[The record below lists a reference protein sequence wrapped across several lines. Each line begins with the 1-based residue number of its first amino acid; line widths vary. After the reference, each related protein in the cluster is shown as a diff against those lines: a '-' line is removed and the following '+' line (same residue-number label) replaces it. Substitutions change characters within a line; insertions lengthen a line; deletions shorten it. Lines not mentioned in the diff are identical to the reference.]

1 MKRRSFI
8 KTSSILSTPLVM
20 GGISVAPIVQNTLS
34 SLLNQDSDRVLVL
47 IQLNGGNDGLNT
59 IIPIDQYDNL
69 VAVRPQVVIPENR
82 IISATDKVGFHPN
95 MSAMKTMYD
104 EGLLSIIQSV
114 GYPNQNRS
122 HFRSTDIWHTG
133 SDADKFLN
141 TGWLGRYLDAF
152 NANYPADFP
161 NETCPDPFAL
171 TIGSSVSE
179 TCQGLAGNFS
189 LALIDPEN
197 LSQLNTPINN
207 DLAEGCYSSK
217 LSFLTKT
224 IEQTNAYGSVIQ
236 KASDL
241 GSNASTLYDERDSL
255 AQKLKLVA
263 KLIKGGLRTK
273 IYVVSLG
280 GFDTHA
286 EQVVDGDTTR
296 GIHAELLKSLSD
308 GIFAFQE
315 DLKALG
321 LFERVAGMTYSE
333 FGRRIRS
340 NFSNGTDHGT
350 AAPLI
355 LFGSCVRPT
364 IHGDNP
370 EISQDV
376 DGQEGVPMQYDFRS
390 VYGSVLADWFAVDET
405 IIKEILVGDFQKI
418 DLFEGCAAL
427 STSTNETITNV
438 VDMSIY
444 PNPTT
449 NLTNIEFD
457 SKGEYIKISLFDTLG
472 QEVKVLSNQHFSTG
486 THTLQFEMT
495 NLPNNAYF
503 IRLQTKYA
511 QKTMR
516 IVKI

>member
-1 MKRRSFI
+1 
-8 KTSSILSTPLVM
+8 
-20 GGISVAPIVQNTLS
+20 
-34 SLLNQDSDRVLVL
+34 
-47 IQLNGGNDGLNT
+47 
-59 IIPIDQYDNL
+59 
-69 VAVRPQVVIPENR
+69 
-82 IISATDKVGFHPN
+82 
-95 MSAMKTMYD
+95 
-104 EGLLSIIQSV
+104 
-114 GYPNQNRS
+114 
-122 HFRSTDIWHTG
+122 
-133 SDADKFLN
+133 
-141 TGWLGRYLDAF
+141 
-152 NANYPADFP
+152 
-161 NETCPDPFAL
+161 
-171 TIGSSVSE
+171 
-179 TCQGLAGNFS
+179 
-189 LALIDPEN
+189 
-197 LSQLNTPINN
+197 
-207 DLAEGCYSSK
+207 
-217 LSFLTKT
+217 
-224 IEQTNAYGSVIQ
+224 
-236 KASDL
+236 
-241 GSNASTLYDERDSL
+241 
-255 AQKLKLVA
+255 
-263 KLIKGGLRTK
+263 
-273 IYVVSLG
+273 
-280 GFDTHA
+280 
-286 EQVVDGDTTR
+286 
-296 GIHAELLKSLSD
+296 
-308 GIFAFQE
+308 
-315 DLKALG
+315 
-321 LFERVAGMTYSE
+321 MTYSE

>member
-321 LFERVAGMTYSE
+321 LLERVAGMTYSE

-340 NFSNGTDHGT
+340 NFSNGTDPVSYTHLT
-350 AAPLI
+350 L
-355 LFGSCVRPT
+355 PT
-364 IHGDNP
+364 K
-370 EISQDV
+370 
-376 DGQEGVPMQYDFRS
+376 
-390 VYGSVLADWFAVDET
+390 A
-405 IIKEILVGDFQKI
+405 
-418 DLFEGCAAL
+418 
-427 STSTNETITNV
+427 
-438 VDMSIY
+438 
-444 PNPTT
+444 
-449 NLTNIEFD
+449 
-457 SKGEYIKISLFDTLG
+457 
-472 QEVKVLSNQHFSTG
+472 
-486 THTLQFEMT
+486 
-495 NLPNNAYF
+495 
-503 IRLQTKYA
+503 
-511 QKTMR
+511 
-516 IVKI
+516 

>member
-8 KTSSILSTPLVM
+8 KVGSILSTPLVM
-20 GGISVAPIVQNTLS
+20 GGVSVAPIVQNTLS
-34 SLLNQDSDRVLVL
+34 RLMNQDSDRVLVL

-59 IIPIDQYDNL
+59 IIPLDQYEGL
-69 VAVRPQVVIPENR
+69 TAVRPQVLIPENNT
-82 IISATDKVGFHPN
+82 INITDKVGFHPS
-95 MSAMKTMYD
+95 MAAMKEIYD
-104 EGLLSIIQSV
+104 AGHMSIIQGV

-141 TGWLGRYLDAF
+141 TGWLGRYLDNS

-161 NETCPDPFAL
+161 NEECPDPFAL

-179 TCQGLAGNFS
+179 TCQGMAGNFS

-207 DLAEGCYSSK
+207 DLTEGCYSSK
-217 LSFLTKT
+217 LDFLTKT

-236 KASDL
+236 KANDL
-241 GSNASTLYDERDSL
+241 GSNASTLYNEGDTL
-255 AQKLKLVA
+255 AQKLKLIA

-286 EQVVDGDTTR
+286 DQVVDGETTN
-296 GIHAELLKSLSD
+296 GVHAELLKSLSE
-308 GIFAFQE
+308 GIYAFQE

-321 LFERVAGMTYSE
+321 LLERVAGMTYSE

-355 LFGSCVRPT
+355 LFGSCVLPT

-370 EISQDV
+370 EITEDV
-376 DGQEGVPMQYDFRS
+376 DAQEGLPMQYDFRS
-390 VYGSVLADWFAVDET
+390 VYGSVLADWFEVDEN
-405 IIKEILVGDFQKI
+405 II
-418 DLFEGCAAL
+418 
-427 STSTNETITNV
+427 NEV
-438 VDMSIY
+438 
-444 PNPTT
+444 
-449 NLTNIEFD
+449 
-457 SKGEYIKISLFDTLG
+457 LG
-472 QEVKVLSNQHFSTG
+472 V
-486 THTLQFEMT
+486 
-495 NLPNNAYF
+495 
-503 IRLQTKYA
+503 
-511 QKTMR
+511 
-516 IVKI
+516 